1 MARTFITFLSV
12 LAAAR
17 SVVAAPMPS
26 AGDDEAVK
34 PKSQVG
40 YIGATP
46 ATGSHESGG
55 EQYVVIFK
63 AGASRKRDM
72 SPMAHITA
80 VLKDLD
86 LTPDNDDVT
95 NVFNGSMFNG
105 FAANMKSH
113 CIDALNAM
121 DDVDILEK
129 VMPVQ
134 KAQVQAPAQ
143 VSQDNQAT
151 WGLQAI
157 SSAPQTIS
165 NVTGFSHNYRFD
177 AQSTLGAGVD
187 VYIVDT
193 GVNVNHAVFQ
203 QNGQSRADITSILNS
218 QVDDEGHGTHVS
230 GTIAGTNVGVAQ
242 AANVHGV
249 KVLDAQ
255 GAGSTA
261 GILQGLEIVMNNHQQ
276 RSGTQ
281 GFVGS
286 VVNMSLGA
294 PRSRAVN
301 AAVQAVTNAGI
312 HVVVAAGNE
321 AADACQFSP
330 SSLGGANG
338 DVISVGAIGP
348 TYRVSSFSNTG
359 RCVDVFAPGEQ
370 TVSAGITSARSLQ
383 ILAGTS
389 MASPHVAGLVAY
401 YMSANPQLAGSPAQ
415 MKAFIN
421 SQAQTGV
428 IQGQP
433 TLRLANNGIVA

>member
-1 MARTFITFLSV
+1 
-12 LAAAR
+12 
-17 SVVAAPMPS
+17 
-26 AGDDEAVK
+26 
-34 PKSQVG
+34 
-40 YIGATP
+40 
-46 ATGSHESGG
+46 
-55 EQYVVIFK
+55 
-63 AGASRKRDM
+63 
-72 SPMAHITA
+72 
-80 VLKDLD
+80 
-86 LTPDNDDVT
+86 
-95 NVFNGSMFNG
+95 MFNG
-105 FAANMKSH
+105 FAASMQAH

-121 DDVDILEK
+121 EDVDILEK
-129 VMPVQ
+129 VMPVATSQ
-134 KAQVQAPAQ
+134 IKTRQAQ
-143 VSQDNQAT
+143 VSADNQAT

-157 SSAPQTIS
+157 SSAPQTIT
-165 NVTGFSHNYRFD
+165 NVTGFSHTYSFD
-177 AQSTLGAGVD
+177 SASTLGAGVD
-187 VYIVDT
+187 VYVVDT

-203 QNGQSRADITSILNS
+203 QGGQSRADITSILAS
-218 QVDDEGHGTHVS
+218 MVDDEGHGSHVS

-242 AANVHGV
+242 AANIHGV

-261 GILQGLEIVMNNHQQ
+261 GILQGLEVVANAHNQ
-276 RSGTQ
+276 RSGQQ
-281 GFVGS
+281 GFIGS
-286 VVNMSLGA
+286 VINMSLGA

-301 AAVQAVTNAGI
+301 AGVQALTNMGV

-321 AADACQFSP
+321 GADACQFSP
-330 SSLGGANG
+330 SSLGGTQG

-359 RCVDVFAPGEQ
+359 QCVDVFAPGEQ

-401 YMSANPQLAGSPAQ
+401 YMSTNPQLAASPAQ

-428 IQGQP
+428 IQDQP